1 MKPQKFRYYSISL
14 VFLVLISF
22 PIINQYFHLIQDTK
36 NTENKAPLTKPKI
49 KEHAIDS
56 FPALYEPYFSS
67 NFTIRQRLIKDYYE
81 FHLGIFRKSPH
92 PDQVFIGKYDWLFM
106 GSEENDSY
114 VGSHPLTQEEL
125 ENFKKE
131 LEYRQQFLQN
141 KGIQFYFVIAPIK
154 ASIYPEY
161 IPKSVLR
168 KTNKT
173 WAQTLQDYLAKNST
187 IKVIDLH
194 NTLWEAKKGGNVYF
208 KNDNHWNYRAG
219 LFSTNYILKT
229 IQKDFPQITEIPF
242 TDFKEIVRV
251 GNLSGNLT
259 LMLAQTER
267 YVDSIYEYDPYKG
280 FLAEDLPAIGYPVS
294 PGFPYCQD
302 YELHKGI
309 KGSKQPK
316 LLMISDS
323 FSNYLFP
330 FISERFR
337 QTTKIFDNWEYKR
350 NEFIIENEK
359 PDIVILVVWEA
370 NLRHIL
376 WNAEEKK

>member
-1 MKPQKFRYYSISL
+1 MNHKKIRNLILLF
-14 VFLVLISF
+14 VFGAMISF
-22 PIINQYFHLIQDTK
+22 PLINDSFHLIQDTK
-36 NTENKAPLTKPKI
+36 NTENKAPLPKPKLL
-49 KEHAIDS
+49 EHAIDS

-125 ENFKKE
+125 EKFKKE
-131 LEYRQQFLQN
+131 LEYRQQFLQK

-161 IPKSVLR
+161 IPESVLR

-173 WAQTLQDYLAKNST
+173 WAQTLQEYLNKNST

-219 LFSTNYILKT
+219 LFSTNHILKT

-267 YVDSIYEYDPYKG
+267 YTDSLYEYDPYKG
-280 FLAEDLPAIGYPVS
+280 YSAVDLPAVGYEVS
-294 PGFPYCQD
+294 PGFPYRQD

-309 KGSKQPK
+309 KGSKLPK
-316 LLMISDS
+316 LLMITDS

-337 QTTKIFDNWEYKR
+337 ETTKIFDNWEYKR

-376 WNAEEKK
+376 WYAEE

>member
-1 MKPQKFRYYSISL
+1 MRPIKFRYFSITL

-22 PIINQYFHLIQDTK
+22 PIINQYFHLIQDAK
-36 NTENKAPLTKPKI
+36 NTENKAPLPKPKI
-49 KEHAIDS
+49 MEHDLDS
-56 FPALYEPYFSS
+56 FPALFEPYYSS

-81 FHLGIFRKSPH
+81 FHLGIFKKSPH

-114 VGSHPLTQEEL
+114 TGSHPLTPEEL
-125 ENFKKE
+125 EKFKKE
-131 LEYRQQFLQN
+131 LEYRQQYLQK

-161 IPKSVLR
+161 IPESVIR
-168 KTNKT
+168 KTKKT
-173 WAQTLQDYLAKNST
+173 WAQTLNEYLQKNST
-187 IKVIDLH
+187 INVIDLH
-194 NTLWEAKKGGNVYF
+194 TTLWNAKDGGNVYF

-219 LFSTNYILKT
+219 LFSTNCILKT
-229 IQKDFPQITEIPF
+229 IHKDFPQVSEIPF
-242 TDFKEIVRV
+242 TDFKEIVRI

-267 YVDSIYEYDPYKG
+267 YIDSIYEYDPYKG
-280 FLAEDLPAIGYPVS
+280 FQAEDLPAIGYPVS
-294 PGFPYCQD
+294 PGFPYRQD

-309 KGSKQPK
+309 KGSSLPK

-337 QTTKIFDNWEYKR
+337 ETTKIFDNWEYKR

-376 WNAEEKK
+376 WYAEEKK